1 MEAVGEGCSSDV
13 AMGIF
18 TFYLIDD
25 VTGEMFNRSESLFL
39 NISYN
44 SQMFLAAVFHVAK
57 EIDHH
62 FSFLLLTR

>member
-25 VTGEMFNRSESLFL
+25 VAGEMFSSSETLFL

-44 SQMFLAAVFHVAK
+44 SQMFLAVFHVAK